1 MKKYQITGLFLLL
14 VLFIE
19 AQDRTKAFEIN
30 QKLGRGI
37 NYGNMFEAPSETA
50 WGNPWQPEYP
60 EIIANLG
67 FDHVRMPIRWE
78 PSDRSSSTSPY
89 TIESSFLARIKE
101 VVDLTLSKGLY
112 VIINM
117 HHHEALYDDPDGQ
130 KDRFLAQWKQI
141 SEYFKDYPGTL
152 LFEILNEPHGNL
164 TADKWNVFLV
174 DALAKIRED
183 NPDRVVLIGTAE
195 YGGLGGLSSLDIP
208 DDDNIILTVHYYNP
222 FQFTHQGASWVDGSD
237 EWLGTEWHDTV
248 DERAIVEQ
256 EFAPLLAL
264 GQNENIPIHI
274 GEFGAFET
282 ADIISREKWTTYLPR
297 YFEQLNW
304 SWAYWE
310 FSAGFGIYDPV
321 TESFVEELTDALLVN
336 EMPEPDSYIGTVIYS
351 SDFESD
357 YDGWVLYTQVDGVAQ
372 LSRANNSLII
382 TIDNGSSETWHV
394 QLTKS
399 NFNLEE
405 GKKYRLSFKA
415 KSDAARSLNAYM
427 GMTSSPWSAYSGGI
441 SPILTNTFT
450 TYSTIFDM
458 NVDDNNVRIAFDLG
472 TWEDDV
478 MITEVLVEEL
488 QLASLSVIPIE
499 NISSKIFPNPVTQQ
513 LQIVNRDEFEEILI
527 YNIKG
532 QILKKESISFGSNLI
547 DLAQFKT
554 GLYIISLQG
563 INKRTSL
570 KIIKF

>member
-1 MKKYQITGLFLLL
+1 
-14 VLFIE
+14 
-19 AQDRTKAFEIN
+19 
-30 QKLGRGI
+30 
-37 NYGNMFEAPSETA
+37 
-50 WGNPWQPEYP
+50 
-60 EIIANLG
+60 
-67 FDHVRMPIRWE
+67 
-78 PSDRSSSTSPY
+78 
-89 TIESSFLARIKE
+89 
-101 VVDLTLSKGLY
+101 
-112 VIINM
+112 
-117 HHHEALYDDPDGQ
+117 
-130 KDRFLAQWKQI
+130 
-141 SEYFKDYPGTL
+141 L

-164 TADKWNVFLV
+164 TADKWNSFLV
-174 DALAKIRED
+174 DALSKIRED
-183 NPDRVVLIGTAE
+183 NPNRVVLIGTAE

-256 EFAPLLAL
+256 EFTPLSAL
-264 GQNENIPIHI
+264 SQNENIPIHM
-274 GEFGAFET
+274 GEFGAVET
-282 ADIISREKWTTYLPR
+282 ADIISREKWTTFLAR

-310 FSAGFGIYDPV
+310 FSAGFGIYDPA
-321 TESFVEELTDALLVN
+321 TDSFVEELTDALLVN
-336 EMPEPDSYIGTVIYS
+336 EMPEPDSYIGTVIHS

-357 YDGWVLYTQVDGVAQ
+357 FDGWVLFTQEDGVAQ

-382 TIDNGSSETWHV
+382 TIDEGSSETWHV

-405 GKKYRLSFKA
+405 EKKYRLSFKA

-458 NVDDNNVRIAFDLG
+458 NVDDSNVRIAFDLG

-499 NISSKIFPNPVTQQ
+499 NISSKIFPNPNTGK
-513 LQIVNRDEFEEILI
+513 LQIYNYNDFVQVSI
-527 YNIKG
+527 YNLQGQLLSVEDIK
-532 QILKKESISFGSNLI
+532 FGANQI
-547 DLAQFKT
+547 DLH
-554 GLYIISLQG
+554 YLQKG
-563 INKRTSL
+563 IYYFLLNGTHGNSFF
-570 KIIKF
+570 KIIKI